1 MVTAAARGEVRPVVM
16 QTTTGNMDSAT
27 SGIIRRPAGR
37 RPDGGG
43 HGFNRL
49 YETPAG
55 LSPSQRFE
63 HWREWY
69 SQAIE
74 NPVRLE
80 PTGPL
85 SARFFPSASSLTGPG
100 FSLIELH
107 NGPAVGS
114 WNANPDL
121 NDLRLTYFA
130 KAPSATYNFGREP
143 VSINAPRVR
152 FLDLTRGG
160 AFRAPAGMHII
171 QLNLDRTGL
180 ELNGAGAMRL
190 AAAENLIQHPV
201 LRSLLMPV
209 LLNCRAAGMEAHVA
223 ASGTV
228 LRSAVAALISSL
240 LDVQASPELLEPSRR
255 LAVKNY
261 LQRNYASGDM
271 SADAIAERFHVSRRA
286 LFMLFE
292 EERLGLGAR
301 IRLLRTARAL
311 ELLLD
316 PAWKLQRA
324 DEIAAAAGFTNA
336 QALRRAL
343 KQATGLGVRDLKQ
356 SASALEKHLTDL
368 RDAIGA

>member
-240 LDVQASPELLEPSRR
+240 LDVQASPELLEPSAACSEELPPAKLRLRR
-255 LAVKNY
+255 H
-261 LQRNYASGDM
+261 
-271 SADAIAERFHVSRRA
+271 ERRRHRGT
-286 LFMLFE
+286 FP
-292 EERLGLGAR
+292 RLPAR
-301 IRLLRTARAL
+301 I
-311 ELLLD
+311 
-316 PAWKLQRA
+316 
-324 DEIAAAAGFTNA
+324 IY
-336 QALRRAL
+336 ALRRG
-343 KQATGLGVRDLKQ
+343 TPGVRRADPTPAH
-356 SASALEKHLTDL
+356 SAGTGTAPGPGMETPA
-368 RDAIGA
+368 RR